1 MTTFHTL
8 YDGSVLRLMSAKELI
23 RIPVWQGNR
32 ILDTEHVSEI
42 QRAIGTDI
50 SKLDFGYRIVSYWD
64 TDASGRAL
72 RQYALIDG
80 QHRAAVL
87 RQAMDSELCCPD
99 FSVVVL
105 EKAVES
111 EYDIIAY
118 FNALNNA
125 KPILWTDTTLIVNK
139 YIAELE
145 AAFNKPKLQLI
156 RKGNAHR
163 PYLSV
168 EKLRVA
174 LSAIKDLSA
183 SPTAIAAFIERV
195 KAWNNAY
202 VARAYTMAAFSSEKE
217 YAMLFKC
224 ADIGFMLAHDPK
236 LGWVAELCRG

>member
-1 MTTFHTL
+1 MPSLLTL
-8 YDGSVLRLMSAKELI
+8 YDGSKLRLMGAKELI

-32 ILDTEHVSEI
+32 ILDHAHVAEIKSAIGDEI
-42 QRAIGTDI
+42 QR
-50 SKLDFGYRIVSYWD
+50 LDFGYRIVSYMD

-105 EKAVES
+105 EKAVDT

-125 KPILWTDTTLIVNK
+125 KPILWTDTTLIVNR
-139 YIAELE
+139 YISELE
-145 AAFNKPKLQLI
+145 SAFNKPKLQLI

-183 SPTAIAAFIERV
+183 SDSAIKAFIERV
-195 KAWNNAY
+195 KAWNTAY
-202 VARAYTMAAFSSEKE
+202 VTRAYTMAAFSSEKE
-217 YAMLFKC
+217 YAMLLKC
-224 ADIGFMLAHDPK
+224 ADAGFMLAHDPK
-236 LGWVAELCRG
+236 LGWVAELHRG